1 MTSPCKQVQEQ
12 IAGYVDRELEPS
24 QVNIVSRH
32 LEDCPGCAEEAKT
45 QQKMKDLVRDNAR
58 SIPVPARV
66 RAEIR
71 RRLDQ
76 EIFGFG
82 FWEQIRRL
90 FLLQP
95 APAIATAI
103 VMMMAS
109 GLTTYFVFQKQV
121 QRASS
126 YEQFVAGS
134 IEGEIICVDCD
145 LLDIVKTPYT
155 HDAAHRLGVR
165 CPDGHVWSLLR
176 SEKSHE
182 LSNNM
187 HRRVRIVGH
196 LFEQMQYV
204 EVKEFSLI

>member
-1 MTSPCKQVQEQ
+1 MTSPCKQIQEQ
-12 IAGYVDRELEPS
+12 IAGYVDRELDTP
-24 QVNIVSRH
+24 QVNVVSRH
-32 LEDCPGCAEEAKT
+32 LQDCPGCAEEAT
-45 QQKMKDLVRDNAR
+45 AQQKIKDLVRENAG
-58 SIPVPARV
+58 SIPAPAHV

-82 FWEQIRRL
+82 FWEQIRQL

-95 APAIATAI
+95 VPAIAA
-103 VMMMAS
+103 VVVLMLLS
-109 GLTTYFVFQKQV
+109 GLTASFVLPTQS

-126 YEQFVAGS
+126 YGGFVAGS

-145 LLDIVKTPYT
+145 LLEIVATPYI
-155 HDAAHRLGVR
+155 HDAGHRVGVR
-165 CPDGHVWSLLR
+165 CQDGHVWSLLR
-176 SEKSHE
+176 SEKSQA
-182 LSNNM
+182 LSTNM
-187 HRRVRIVGH
+187 RRRVRIVGR

>member
-1 MTSPCKQVQEQ
+1 MTSPCKQIQEQ
-12 IAGYVDRELEPS
+12 IAGYVDRELDTP
-24 QVNIVSRH
+24 QVNVVSRH
-32 LEDCPGCAEEAKT
+32 LQDCPGCAEEANA

-58 SIPVPARV
+58 SIPAPARV

-126 YEQFVAGS
+126 YEQFFAGS

-155 HDAAHRLGVR
+155 HDAAHRVGVR

-176 SEKSHE
+176 SEKSQA
-182 LSNNM
+182 LSANM
-187 HRRVRIVGH
+187 RRRVRIVGR

-204 EVKEFSLI
+204 EVEEFSLI

>member
-24 QVNIVSRH
+24 QVNVVSRH
-32 LEDCPGCAEEAKT
+32 LQDCPGCAEEANA
-45 QQKMKDLVRDNAR
+45 QQKMKDLVRDNAK
-58 SIPVPARV
+58 SIPAPARV

-76 EIFGFG
+76 EKFGFG
-82 FWEQIRRL
+82 FWEQIRQL

-95 APAIATAI
+95 APAIAA
-103 VMMMAS
+103 VVLLMLLS
-109 GLTTYFVFQKQV
+109 GLTASLVLPTQSP
-121 QRASS
+121 RASS
-126 YEQFVAGS
+126 YGKFAAGS

-145 LLDIVKTPYT
+145 LLEIVHTPYV
-155 HDAAHRLGVR
+155 HDATHRVGVR

-176 SEKSHE
+176 SEKSQA
-182 LSNNM
+182 LSTNM
-187 HRRVRIVGH
+187 RRRVRIVGR

-204 EVKEFSLI
+204 EVEEFSLI